1 MIRILISALLFFTAV
16 HPARTAFAADET
28 ENTEY
33 AYGTVMS
40 IDLAAGI
47 IVIKEQD
54 YDSGTET
61 RVTYYLIPDTAFE
74 NVNSLNEIAAD
85 NDVDISYIVKEDGK
99 KVIKFISVYK
109 PELEDEEE

>member
-1 MIRILISALLFFTAV
+1 MIRALISVLLFFGAV
-16 HPARTAFAADET
+16 YPVEAVLAADET

-33 AYGTVMS
+33 AYGTVIS
-40 IDLAAGI
+40 TDLVAGVI
-47 IVIKEQD
+47 IIKEQD

-61 RVTYYLIPDTAFE
+61 SVTYCVVPETVFE
-74 NVNSLNEIAAD
+74 NINSLNEITAD
-85 NDVDISYIVKEDGK
+85 NDVDISYTVGEEGK